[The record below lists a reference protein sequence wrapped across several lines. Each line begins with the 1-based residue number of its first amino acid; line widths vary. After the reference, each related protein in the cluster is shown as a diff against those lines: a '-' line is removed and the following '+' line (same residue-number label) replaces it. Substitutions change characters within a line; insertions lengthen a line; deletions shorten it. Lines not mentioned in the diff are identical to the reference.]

1 MKKNYSAQIKIGL
14 LILPF
19 LAALF
24 ITGTFFDKAAAEA
37 VFSPDN
43 PPARLAA
50 IIGTYPFY
58 GGQIF
63 FWGVLAERTIHSAKS
78 RAAGA
83 ALCTLFILLALL
95 TGYISVRG
103 DPPAVVISSL
113 ILEYPL
119 FFAGYMAAGKTDDKL
134 LVKRVIG
141 LFAVLLAAYLS
152 LELLKNFF
160 DRPRYRT
167 VVLGYEGVGFEP
179 WYKPFAGADT
189 YMAEYGLPSSEFRSF
204 PSGHSLFSNLTMCI
218 LPSLA
223 WVFPKLKDKQLHLFL
238 GGLVFSLIIMF
249 TRMILGAHYLSDVSA
264 GAMIGTICA
273 ILFSALQL
281 RISSGSKN

>member
-1 MKKNYSAQIKIGL
+1 VI
-14 LILPF
+14 
-19 LAALF
+19 
-24 ITGTFFDKAAAEA
+24 
-37 VFSPDN
+37 
-43 PPARLAA
+43 
-50 IIGTYPFY
+50 
-58 GGQIF
+58 
-63 FWGVLAERTIHSAKS
+63 
-78 RAAGA
+78 
-83 ALCTLFILLALL
+83 
-95 TGYISVRG
+95 
-103 DPPAVVISSL
+103 PPAVVISSL

-119 FFAGYMAAGKTDDKL
+119 FLAGYFAAGKTDDKL

-264 GAMIGTICA
+264 GAMIGTLCA